1 MTEASSSAGARRRL
15 DLLYPRGTT
24 LTAALAAVGAILFT
38 AAGLPA
44 PLLLGPLAAT
54 LTGAMAGLRLSYPRW
69 LQLAVLGVIGINV
82 GGSLRPE
89 TLAQAELWLPSI
101 TAEIMA
107 LLAALAVASLVM
119 RHVAR
124 QSMATAF
131 LASYPGHLVM
141 VLAAAAEGRADDR
154 IVAIAQSLR
163 LVVLVAAIPLLFQDA
178 APHAAPVDLPPFEI
192 LEVLGIVAAGL
203 AGMAVAARV
212 RFPTAVLTGGIFG
225 AGLASLAGLSLGPV
239 PDLAGEWLLAI
250 VGAMIG
256 ARFAGSSRRMLL
268 ASFPMCGLTV
278 GVMLLT
284 VAAIAWPLSLA
295 LDLPFGQLLLAYS
308 PGGADVMPLLALTQG
323 YDAVFVGIH
332 HAARLLVMAIVL
344 PLAARLYAPENGRGP

>member
-1 MTEASSSAGARRRL
+1 MADVSRGATLSR
-15 DLLYPRGTT
+15 LYPPGTT
-24 LTAALAAVGAILFT
+24 LTAVLAIVGGLVFT
-38 AAGLPA
+38 AAGFPA

-54 LTGAMAGLRLSYPRW
+54 LTAALAGLRLAYPRW
-69 LQLAVLGVIGINV
+69 LQLGVLGVIGINV

-89 TLAQAELWLPSI
+89 TLAQADLWLPSI
-101 TAEIMA
+101 AGEIAA
-107 LLAALAVASLVM
+107 LLLALTAASLVM
-119 RHVAR
+119 RYVAR
-124 QSMATAF
+124 QSVATAF
-131 LASYPGHLVM
+131 LASYPGHLMM

-154 IVAIAQSLR
+154 VVAIAQSLR
-163 LVVLVAAIPLLFQDA
+163 LVVLVAAIPLLFGEA
-178 APHAAPVDLPPFEI
+178 APEAAPADLPPLEI
-192 LEVLGIVAAGL
+192 LDVLGVVAAGL
-203 AGMAVAARV
+203 AGIALAARV
-212 RFPTAVLTGGIFG
+212 RFPTAILTGGIFG
-225 AGLASLAGLSLGPV
+225 AGLASVAGLSLGPV
-239 PDLAGEWLLAI
+239 PDLAGDWLLAV

-278 GVMLLT
+278 AVMLLT
-284 VAAIAWPLSLA
+284 MAAVAWPLSLA

-344 PLAARLYAPENGRGP
+344 PLAARLYSVETT